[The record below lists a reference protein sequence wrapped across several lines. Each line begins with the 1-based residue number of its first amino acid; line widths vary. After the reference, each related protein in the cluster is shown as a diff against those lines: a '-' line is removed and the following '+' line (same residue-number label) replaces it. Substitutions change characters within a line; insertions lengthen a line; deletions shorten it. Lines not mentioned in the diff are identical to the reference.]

1 METTRKIK
9 VNRVEG
15 YRDGEIMDLPT
26 NRALTY
32 CRNGQAE
39 PVGWED
45 ENMQPMNR
53 MLDTSQTNSTAS
65 RKKVDKKVDKKA
77 DKKATRKPK
86 QSSVQSDSSE

>member
-1 METTRKIK
+1 K

-65 RKKVDKKVDKKA
+65 RKKAAKKA
-77 DKKATRKPK
+77 DKRATRKPK